1 MKIKDLFNHKISLLE
16 GIIMIISYPIYLLIF
31 DYVKHEIV
39 TFIMSVIFLLGVKS
53 LYKYGGKEV
62 TDEKG
67 KIYLVRDEQKKLNF
81 KELFNKII
89 TKINMKRKI
98 FFLLIASLLFGK
110 VSISQDKLERIML
123 ADSTEM
129 IKSEEIK
136 IGLAG
141 YVQFY
146 WFQYSKDSSNIYLLY
161 TSPLNSNGKA
171 VEIKTDLGKHSLPI
185 VRLAVNASDY
195 SMAYVG
201 KDTETY
207 KSLMNSKTVQWIFFP
222 LVSSD
227 GKGLEMLVGKN
238 RKTTIESF
246 KSVANAKF

>member
-1 MKIKDLFNHKISLLE
+1 MKVKEIFNRKISLTE
-16 GIIMIISYPIYLLIF
+16 GLIMIVLYPIYLLIF
-31 DYVKHEIV
+31 DYVKHEFI
-39 TFIMSVIFLLGVKS
+39 TFIMSIIFLLGVKS
-53 LYKYGGKEV
+53 LYKHGGKEV
-62 TDEKG
+62 TDEEG
-67 KIYLVRDEQKKLNF
+67 KIYIVRDKQKKLNF
-81 KELFNKII
+81 KDLFNKII
-89 TKINMKRKI
+89 TKINMKRKT
-98 FFLLIASLLFGK
+98 FFLLIAFLLFGK

-161 TSPLNSNGKA
+161 TSPLNSNGKV
-171 VEIKTDLGKHSLPI
+171 VEIKTDLGRHSLPI
-185 VRLAVNASDY
+185 VRIATNASDY
-195 SMAYVG
+195 SMAYIG

-207 KSLMNSKTVQWIFFP
+207 KSLMNSKTVQWISFP
-222 LVSSD
+222 LVSND
-227 GKGLEMLVGKN
+227 GKGLEVLVGKN